1 MSYRFEKLN
10 VWTESRNFIRDIYL
24 VINDFPSKEIFI
36 LGDQLKRA
44 AISIALNIAEGSDK
58 KSDRDFIR
66 FLRISL
72 GSLNEVV
79 TALYI
84 AKDLNYLNDKTFQKL
99 YLNANK
105 LSAMINALIA
115 KLNEKK

>member
-10 VWTESRNFIRDIYL
+10 VWGESRLFIKEIYL
-24 VINDFPSKEIFI
+24 IVNSFPAKEIFV

-44 AISIALNIAEGSDK
+44 VISIALNIAEGSDK

-72 GSLNEVV
+72 GSVNEVV

-84 AKDLNYLNDKTFQKL
+84 GKDLNLIKDSKFNNL
-99 YLNANK
+99 YDHANK
-105 LSAMINALIA
+105 LSAMINSLIR
-115 KLNEKK
+115 KLNETK